1 MKTQL
6 AVIGLILLLGSS
18 CTKEATNFGKSDCY
32 WNIKNELDQWDMDNL
47 ADIMNYEDED
57 GNRSSYKV
65 CLHRREYT
73 EEYLGKLKSKK
84 SLIISDYCHEL
95 TGEEILELDA
105 EVTNKIIDLEKAL
118 DLEEGVYDCENM
130 YNNK

>member
-6 AVIGLILLLGSS
+6 AIIGLILLLGSS
-18 CTKEATNFGKSDCY
+18 CTKEAANFGKSDCY
-32 WNIKNELDQWDMDNL
+32 WNIKNELDQWDMENL

-84 SLIISDYCHEL
+84 SLIIRDYCHEL